1 MSASISATS
10 ALVLNW
16 TDPGI
21 WQSPLAAEYMR
32 DLDLGEGQS
41 LLERFSSQENLMH
54 TQTVSCRKF
63 FVRKTVCAFLERL
76 QREGKSGQV
85 VILAAGLAPMSV
97 ELASL
102 FPSSAVFDVDLHN
115 MDEKRKLLGDRLPNI
130 AFGECDITDIG
141 KLDAVLTGGGF
152 RKEEATIVV
161 LEGIL
166 YYISPDALRNLAA
179 YLAKNGAA
187 IIGEFGL
194 KPELV
199 NETTRVH
206 LLNVFTKIQGQVKM
220 DGVSFYSDDA
230 ITALLRGAGFGS
242 VTLHNFQPIQKE
254 RTGDMF
260 PFTSPDSSWIKAFL
274 AHSSDDSVSL
284 LTVAAD

>member
-1 MSASISATS
+1 MSVSISATS

-16 TDPGI
+16 TDPKI
-21 WQSPLAAEYMR
+21 WQSPLTAEYMR
-32 DLDLGEGQS
+32 ELDLSEGQS
-41 LLERFSSQENLMH
+41 LLERFSEVENLMH

-63 FVRKTVCAFLERL
+63 FVRKTVCNFLGQL
-76 QREGKSGQV
+76 QREGRSGQV

-97 ELASL
+97 EIASL

-115 MDEKRKLLGDRLPNI
+115 MDEKRKLLGDRLSNI

-152 RKEEATIVV
+152 RKGEPTIVV

-166 YYISPDALRNLAA
+166 YYICPDALRNLASW
-179 YLAKNGAA
+179 LAENRAT

-199 NETTRVH
+199 NEETRVH
-206 LLNVFTKIQGQVKM
+206 LLDVFAKIQGQVKM
-220 DGVSFYSDDA
+220 DGVTFYSDDA
-230 ITALLRGAGFGS
+230 IIGLFRGAGFGS

-254 RTGDMF
+254 RTGDVF
-260 PFTSPDSSWIKAFL
+260 PFTSPDSSWIKGFL
-274 AHSSDDSVSL
+274 A
-284 LTVAAD
+284 A

>member
-1 MSASISATS
+1 MSVNISATS

-16 TDPGI
+16 TDPRI
-21 WQSPLAAEYMR
+21 WQSPVAGEYMGE
-32 DLDLGEGQS
+32 LDLSEGQS
-41 LLERFSSQENLMH
+41 LLERFSEMENLMH

-63 FVRKTVCAFLERL
+63 FVRKTVCNFLGQL
-76 QREGKSGQV
+76 QREGRSGQV

-97 ELASL
+97 EIASL

-152 RKEEATIVV
+152 RKGEPTIVV

-166 YYISPDALRNLAA
+166 YYISPDALRNLAG
-179 YLAKNGAA
+179 YLATNRAT

-199 NETTRVH
+199 NEETRVH
-206 LLNVFTKIQGQVKM
+206 LLDVFAKIQGQVKM
-220 DGVSFYSDDA
+220 DGVTFYSDDA
-230 ITALLRGAGFGS
+230 ISGLLREAGFGS

-254 RTGDMF
+254 RTGDVF
-260 PFTSPDSSWIKAFL
+260 PFTSPDSSWIKGFL
-274 AHSSDDSVSL
+274 A
-284 LTVAAD
+284 T